1 MKVKNIRLQL
11 DGATDSNRDANLIWY
26 TQFMDGD
33 KIVEDLLFLKVS
45 LQVYRFKTCLRYMT
59 LLFVKTT

>member
-1 MKVKNIRLQL
+1 MKGKNIRLQL
-11 DGATDSNRDANLIWY
+11 DGTTGSNRDANLIWC
-26 TQFMDGD
+26 TRFVDGD

-45 LQVYRFKTCLRYMT
+45 LQVQSFKTCLRYMT

>member
-1 MKVKNIRLQL
+1 M
-11 DGATDSNRDANLIWY
+11 
-26 TQFMDGD
+26 QFVDGD

-45 LQVYRFKTCLRYMT
+45 LQVQRFKTCLRYMT